1 MSLLAQTSSGTTT
14 TGVNFPTTVL
24 TLMVWIALAFAVV
37 MLFLP
42 DRTPEERARLKSLA
56 TTGAGAALF
65 FALWAVQ
72 SMASD
77 AASGGLG
84 GQPGGGLVEQHA
96 WLKAF
101 PIGASYYL
109 DNDGVTLALALL
121 GGVVFFCAAL
131 AAWRNDRRVKLL
143 GVSLLILETAYMG
156 VITAYDWILFLL
168 FWLLPLVPVYLLV
181 RGFGRGHQVRA
192 ANRYAIA
199 TLVSAGLLTMVATLT
214 SVLDGNRTF
223 DMGSVPIT
231 MPGSS
236 GGAVAFWL
244 MTAAFLLAVAVVP
257 LHGALLDL
265 EEDGQGVL
273 AAVFG
278 GLLPN
283 LGAYGLLHLV
293 FSYFPKAASSLSL
306 FFAAL
311 AVVTVI
317 WSALAAFRT
326 DDLRRLVGHL
336 GNAMMGIVLLAIAGH
351 TTLAVSGAMF
361 ILLARGIAV
370 SLLMLLASGIQERT
384 RRIRISQL
392 GGLAWQTPHLAAFW
406 GLGILTAAGVPLLAG
421 FFGYLSVFTGSFP
434 IHRWAT
440 VIVIAGNLTVVA
452 IMLRAALRVFTGA
465 EREGFSRVRDLG
477 PLELTYLGILGVLSL
492 FLGLLPSHFT
502 EIFMSGASSILGGVG
517 TP

>member
-1 MSLLAQTSSGTTT
+1 MSLLAQTASGTA
-14 TGVNFPTTVL
+14 TGVNFPTAVL
-24 TLMVWIALAFAVV
+24 TLMVWIAMVFAIV

-42 DRTPEERARLKSLA
+42 DRTSEERSRLKTLT
-56 TTGAGAALF
+56 TTGAGGALF

-72 SMASD
+72 TQ
-77 AASGGLG
+77 AAAAANGGIG

-101 PIGASYYL
+101 PILASYYF

-121 GGVVFFCAAL
+121 GGAVFLCAAL
-131 AAWRNDRRVKLL
+131 AAWRNDRHVKLL
-143 GVSLLILETAYMG
+143 GVSLLTVETAYMG
-156 VITAYDWILFLL
+156 VISAYDWILFLV
-168 FWLLPLVPVYLLV
+168 FWTLPVVPVYLLV
-181 RGFGRGHQVRA
+181 RGFGHGHRARA
-192 ANRYAIA
+192 ATRYAIT
-199 TLVSAGLLTMVATLT
+199 TLVSAGLLTLVATLT
-214 SVLDGNRTF
+214 SVLDGNHTF
-223 DMGSVPIT
+223 DMGFVPIS

-236 GGAVAFWL
+236 SGAVAFWL
-244 MTAAFLLAVAVVP
+244 MTAAFLLALAVVP

-293 FSYFPKAASSLSL
+293 FSYFPGATSSLSL

-311 AVVTVI
+311 AVVTVL

-336 GNAMMGIVLLAIAGH
+336 GNAMMGLVLLAIAGH
-351 TTLAVSGAMF
+351 TTIAVSGALF

-392 GGLAWQTPHLAAFW
+392 GGLAWQAPHLAAFW
-406 GLGILTAAGVPLLAG
+406 GLGVLTAAGVPLLGG

-434 IHRWAT
+434 VHRWAT
-440 VIVIAGNLTVVA
+440 LIVVAGNLAVVA
-452 IMLRAALRVFTGA
+452 IMLRAALRVFAGA
-465 EREGFSRVRDLG
+465 EREGFSRIRDLG
-477 PLELTYLGILGVLSL
+477 ALELTYLGLLGVLSL
-492 FLGLLPSHFT
+492 FLGVLPSHFT
-502 EIFMSGASSILGGVG
+502 DLFMNGASSLLTGVG
-517 TP
+517 KP